1 MLIRI
6 HSETTC
12 QFYDVPRRIRWR
24 SWLTLS
30 PVLSTT
36 PDSIETWLIERL
48 REHWK
53 FACDVIGSDRCMNTT
68 HVNTNA
74 QAGTRRSSSKRSSA
88 DRSVLVC
95 DLSDAQAEVSEAIE
109 KAGWKVDTANSTAA
123 AEKNLYNT
131 EYHVGVA
138 IFTDLAQ
145 LQGLEDLLTRH
156 HLHWVAVTESELV
169 GDESVAA
176 LISDHCHDYH
186 TLPCDHQQL
195 VATLGHAYG
204 MSVLRPR
211 PAMQDI
217 MADEDTK
224 MVGQSDSMLSLFATI
239 KKSARVDAPVMI
251 TGETG
256 TGKELVGRAV
266 HNQSPRSDGR
276 FVTVSCATIPES
288 QISKVLFGTES
299 EAGKLEEAN
308 GGSLFLDSITDLP
321 ATQQMLL
328 LRFMQSGQLEDHKG
342 GQRNVDVRI
351 ITSCHNNIDDAVKNG
366 TFREDLYYRLN
377 ILHIEIPPL
386 RDRIGDVD
394 SLAQFFFSKFSSE
407 SPGRIK
413 GFSQQAKIAMHQHHW
428 PGNVRELLNRVRQ
441 SLVMCESSLVQASD
455 LGLGAQGAADGDSDT
470 PTNLDEVRAKAEGEF
485 IRKALERNYNNVT
498 ETAGQLGVSR
508 VTLYRLMK
516 KYGVNIAG
524 SGRRNAATSK

>member
-1 MLIRI
+1 
-6 HSETTC
+6 
-12 QFYDVPRRIRWR
+12 
-24 SWLTLS
+24 
-30 PVLSTT
+30 
-36 PDSIETWLIERL
+36 
-48 REHWK
+48 
-53 FACDVIGSDRCMNTT
+53 MNTT
-68 HVNTNA
+68 QRNDNTSVGA
-74 QAGTRRSSSKRSSA
+74 RHSASKRSST

-95 DLSDAQAEVSEAIE
+95 DLSNAQTNVSDAIKQ
-109 KAGWKVDTANSTAA
+109 AGWKVDTANSIAS

-138 IFTDLAQ
+138 IFTDPDH
-145 LQGLEDLLTRH
+145 LQGLEDLLNRH

-169 GDESVAA
+169 DEQSVAA
-176 LISDHCHDYH
+176 LISDHCYDYH
-186 TLPCDHQQL
+186 TLPCDLKQL

-204 MSVLRPR
+204 MSLLRPK

-224 MVGQSDSMLSLFATI
+224 MVGQSDSMQSLYATI

-256 TGKELVGRAV
+256 TGKELVGRAL
-266 HNQSPRSDGR
+266 HNQSPRHER
-276 FVTVSCATIPES
+276 PFVTVSCATIPES
-288 QISKVLFGTES
+288 QISEVLFGTDVA
-299 EAGKLEEAN
+299 AGKLEEAN

-342 GQRNVDVRI
+342 GQRHVDVRI

-394 SLAQFFFSKFSSE
+394 SLAQFFFNKFSSE

-441 SLVMCESSLVQASD
+441 SMVMCESNLIQSAD
-455 LGLGAQGAADGDSDT
+455 LGLGAQGTGEGDNDT
-470 PTNLDEVRAKAEGEF
+470 PTNLDEVRAKAEGDF